1 MAISAAR
8 DENRIPAI
16 LGTLDTDGIT
26 VTAIKADPNAHF
38 LFVSNGTTGTSFS
51 TKNAQRDANR
61 VPVLMGVSSA
71 DGITPIYIAVN
82 SSGQLLVKST

>member
-1 MAISAAR
+1 MAISATR
-8 DENRIPAI
+8 DANRVPAVI
-16 LGTLDTDGIT
+16 GTLDTDGVT

-38 LFVSNGTTGTSFS
+38 LFISNGVTGASFA
-51 TKNAQRDANR
+51 TKNAKRDDNR

-71 DGITPIYIAVN
+71 DGKTPIYIAVN